1 MVDVVVDQKP
11 MPKNAVDPDT
21 KMPDA
26 VKRRAAAVDA
36 LYQQPQPVP
45 PVASVAR
52 NESPA
57 TPQATTQNPSPP
69 GDPPSPAA
77 SSEPAAPPAAEPQLP
92 LETPPA
98 EPPPSTEIPDDG
110 AAGSWKH
117 RYLARE
123 GRHAKEISEIED
135 QMAQMGEELVRLQRM
150 VQPQQHAP
158 PPSFLT
164 DDDLKN
170 FGPEMLDLAQ
180 RAARQVV
187 VPEMQRVQA
196 ENEQLRENMA
206 RHSKRTLDQALDY
219 AVPNWREVNRNPRF
233 VSWLRLPD
241 VYSSQVRKELLD
253 EATAAVDAPRVISFF
268 RGFLREEEATGHS
281 NPEPRT
287 SQPAAP
293 PREPAVPLASL
304 AAPGRARPANGG
316 DPSLSPE
323 GPIYTRAD
331 ISQLARDYRKGV
343 YRGREAEYQR
353 LWADIVAAGREGRVQ
368 G

>member
-11 MPKNAVDPDT
+11 MPQKPVDPNT

-36 LYQQPQPVP
+36 LYQQPQQPTP
-45 PVASVAR
+45 PDASVAR

-57 TPQATTQNPSPP
+57 APQATAQVPSPP
-69 GDPPSPAA
+69 GDPPPPAV
-77 SSEPAAPPAAEPQLP
+77 SSAPPTAEPQAP
-92 LETPPA
+92 PEPPPA
-98 EPPPSTEIPDDG
+98 EPPPGAEPPDDG
-110 AAGSWKH
+110 APGSWKH

-123 GRHAKEISEIED
+123 GRHAKELAEIED
-135 QMAQMGEELVRLQRM
+135 QMAQMGQELVRLQRM
-150 VQPQQHAP
+150 VQQPQNAP
-158 PPSFLT
+158 PPAFLT
-164 DDDLKN
+164 EDDLRN

-187 VPEMQRVQA
+187 VPEMQRLQS

-206 RHSKRTLDQALDY
+206 RASKRTLDQALDY

-233 VSWLRLPD
+233 ISWLRLPD
-241 VYSSQVRKELLD
+241 VYSSAIRKELLD

-268 RGFLREEEATGHS
+268 RGFLKEEEATGHS

-287 SQPAAP
+287 AQPAMP

-316 DPSLSPE
+316 DPSLPPE
-323 GPIYTRAD
+323 RPIYTRAD
-331 ISQLARDYRKGV
+331 LARIGRDWRQGV

-353 LWADIVAAGREGRVQ
+353 LWEDIVAAGREGRVQ